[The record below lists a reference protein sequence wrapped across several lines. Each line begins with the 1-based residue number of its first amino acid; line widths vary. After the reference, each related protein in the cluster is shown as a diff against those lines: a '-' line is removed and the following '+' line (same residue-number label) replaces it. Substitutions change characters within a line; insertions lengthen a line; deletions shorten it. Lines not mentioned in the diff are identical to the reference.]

1 MNILCIGIFIIYP
14 PNNKSTFK
22 MSYSRTQSKGSP
34 VMHCKVC
41 ESARKPA
48 LMISSHYPKNKEGI
62 TVCPTL
68 LSQQCRHCGTRG
80 HTIGYC
86 KQKQKMEELLQVQEQ
101 QANKKTKKVKEPRKV
116 QATAFS
122 VLMCDSSDDEEKE
135 EDIVVV
141 VVEEKKL
148 WLSVLMNSLKED
160 EKKKRTPALKEDENK
175 KRTPGAIKAPFSW
188 ASCDSDSTGSESETD
203 Y

>member
-1 MNILCIGIFIIYP
+1 
-14 PNNKSTFK
+14 
-22 MSYSRTQSKGSP
+22 MSYSRTKSQYKGNP
-34 VMHCKVC
+34 MHCKVC

-68 LSQQCRHCGTRG
+68 LSQQCRHCGIRG

-86 KQKQKMEELLQVQEQ
+86 KQKQKMEEELQVQEQ
-101 QANKKTKKVKEPRKV
+101 ARTNKKTKKVKEPRKV

-148 WLSVLMNSLKED
+148 WLSVLMNSLKD
-160 EKKKRTPALKEDENK
+160 ENKKRTPALKEDENK